1 MAHAPTLQSL
11 VDDTLAALP
20 MLARSIQ
27 DETQDELERRPQHFA
42 LLEGWR
48 RQRGRFAS
56 NLEAAVRPMLEL
68 AKRGQDPLRR
78 ASSMSLDALSLVDE
92 HQALQDVA
100 IAHLIATV
108 EDQCR
113 PELHQLGNFFV
124 ALRGGTTSVKDDN
137 PLRPA
142 LFAQAMYDALV
153 DTHLDSEGR
162 YALLKVAAVPLGS
175 ILQRHYAGLCTQL
188 QAAQL
193 SQMVSSYGV
202 GGGQQDPRLRRMAEL
217 AKAQSGQQP
226 AQATLDGLARKVSEI
241 NSRPQKFPAKPETPP
256 VPGGLNFS
264 PAAAGGAGGDLLTR
278 LYDQILAD
286 PRLLPPVKAL
296 MARLQ
301 IPVVRLA
308 RIDPSLL
315 RRQEHP
321 TWQLLNRVAAHAMGF
336 DNPNDERLQQF
347 LQFMESRLA
356 MLVATPSPS
365 AQLFQQ
371 VLTQVDEHI
380 GAQARQRSER
390 SATALAALEREQ
402 MRDEWTQVLR
412 EQIGD
417 QLIDAPV
424 SPAIRSFLK
433 TSWVDVIV
441 QAMVLNGRD
450 APEAHAHIDTVDELL
465 SSFEPC
471 RSPSEGARLR
481 ARLPTLVQ
489 RLEKGFEEI
498 ALPAQKAQALM
509 HELSQMHQ
517 RVLQGQPAAMPASA
531 IRNVETRE
539 LSPEDLLNQLL
550 TERESQM
557 PSRWAH
563 DQVDRGHLPTVPT
576 QLYDADDSPEARA
589 ALSAWMDKIEVGN
602 WYHLFIQSQWL
613 TAQIAWISESRQFF
627 LFVGQDAED
636 RHSLTRGALEKLLSN
651 GLITSLEEETLVQRA
666 VDTLMQGLAT

>member
-1 MAHAPTLQSL
+1 MSQAPTLQTL

-20 MLARSIQ
+20 MFARAVQ
-27 DETQDELERRPQHFA
+27 DATQDELERRPQHFA

-56 NLEAAVRPMLEL
+56 TFEAVLRPMLEI
-68 AKRGQDPLRR
+68 ARRGQDPLRR
-78 ASSMSLDALSLVDE
+78 SAPLTLDALSLVDE

-100 IAHLIATV
+100 IAHLISTV
-108 EDQCR
+108 EEQCK
-113 PELHQLGNFFV
+113 PELHQLGNFFA
-124 ALRGGTTSVKDDN
+124 ALRGGTAVRKDDN

-153 DTHLDSEGR
+153 DTSLDAEGR
-162 YALLKVAAVPLGS
+162 YAMLKVAAGPLTEN
-175 ILQRHYAGLCTQL
+175 LQHHYASLCSQL
-188 QAAQL
+188 QAARL
-193 SQMVSSYGV
+193 SQMVSSYGA
-202 GGGQQDPRLRRMAEL
+202 GSSQDPRMRHLAE
-217 AKAQSGQQP
+217 AGKANP
-226 AQATLDGLARKVSEI
+226 ATLDSLARRVDEV
-241 NSRPQKFPAKPETPP
+241 NSRPQKLAVEPQLPPTP
-256 VPGGLNFS
+256 GAINFS
-264 PAAAGGAGGDLLTR
+264 PAAASGTGDLLTR

-296 MARLQ
+296 LARLQ

-321 TWQLLNRVAAHAMGF
+321 TWQLLNRVASHGMGF

-347 LQFMESRLA
+347 LQFMESRLS

-380 GAQARQRSER
+380 GSQARQRSER

-402 MRDEWTQVLR
+402 MREQWTTVLR
-412 EQIGD
+412 EQVGD
-417 QLIDAPV
+417 QMIDAPV
-424 SPAIRSFLK
+424 SPALRAFLK
-433 TSWVDVIV
+433 TTWVDVIV
-441 QAMVLNGRD
+441 QAMVLHGRD

-465 SSFEPC
+465 SSLEPC
-471 RSPSEGARLR
+471 KTPAELARLR
-481 ARLPTLVQ
+481 SRLPGLVQ
-489 RLEKGFEEI
+489 RLEQGFASI
-498 ALPAQKAQALM
+498 ALPAPKAQALI
-509 HELSQMHQ
+509 HELAQMHQ
-517 RVLQGQPAAMPASA
+517 RVMQGQPAVAPVSA
-531 IRNVETRE
+531 LKATDNRE
-539 LSPEDLLNQLL
+539 LSPEELLQQLL

-576 QLYDADDSPEARA
+576 QLYDADNSPESRA
-589 ALSAWMDKIEVGN
+589 ALAAWVDGLEVGQ
-602 WYHLFIQSQWL
+602 WHHLFIQSQWL

-651 GLITSLEEETLVQRA
+651 GLITSLAEETVVQRA
-666 VDTLMQGLAT
+666 VDTLMQDLGS

>member
-1 MAHAPTLQSL
+1 MPQAPTLQTL
-11 VDDTLAALP
+11 VEDTIAALP
-20 MLARSIQ
+20 MLARAVQ
-27 DETQDELERRPQHFA
+27 DATQDELERRPQHFA

-56 NLEAAVRPMLEL
+56 NFEAVLRPMLEI

-78 ASSMSLDALSLVDE
+78 AAPLSLDALSLVDE

-108 EDQCR
+108 EDNCK
-113 PELHQLGNFFV
+113 PELHQLGNFFA
-124 ALRGGTTSVKDDN
+124 ALRGHTAQRKDDN

-142 LFAQAMYDALV
+142 LFATAMYDALV
-153 DTHLDSEGR
+153 DTHLDADGR
-162 YALLKVAAVPLGS
+162 YAMLKVAAAPLTDA
-175 ILQRHYAGLCTQL
+175 LQHHYASLCSQL

-193 SQMVSSYGV
+193 SQMVSSYGAS
-202 GGGQQDPRLRRMAEL
+202 GGQDPRLRNLAEA
-217 AKAQSGQQP
+217 AKAQAAKASP
-226 AQATLDGLARKVSEI
+226 ATLDSLAKRVHEV
-241 NSRPQKFPAKPETPP
+241 NSRPQKLAAKPELPP
-256 VPGGLNFS
+256 APGAINFS
-264 PAAAGGAGGDLLTR
+264 PAAASGTGDLLTR

-286 PRLLPPVKAL
+286 PRLLQPVKAL
-296 MARLQ
+296 LARLQ

-308 RIDPSLL
+308 RIDPSLM

-321 TWQLLNRVAAHAMGF
+321 TWLLLNRVASHGMGF

-347 LQFMESRLA
+347 LQFMETRLA

-371 VLTQVDEHI
+371 VLIQVDEHI
-380 GAQARQRSER
+380 GSQARQRSER

-402 MRDEWTQVLR
+402 MRDQWTVVLR
-412 EQIGD
+412 EQVGD

-424 SPAIRSFLK
+424 SPAVRAFLK
-433 TSWVDVIV
+433 TSWVEVIV
-441 QAMVLNGRD
+441 QAMVLHGRD

-465 SSFEPC
+465 SSLEPC
-471 RSPSEGARLR
+471 KTPADIARLR
-481 ARLPTLVQ
+481 SRLPALVQ
-489 RLEKGFEEI
+489 RLEQGFTSI
-498 ALPAQKAQALM
+498 ALPANKAQALM

-517 RVLQGQPAAMPASA
+517 RVLQGQPAVAPVSA
-531 IRNVETRE
+531 LRATDTRD
-539 LSPEDLLNQLL
+539 LSPEDLLQQLL
-550 TERESQM
+550 SERESQM

-563 DQVDRGHLPTVPT
+563 DQVDRGQLPTVPT
-576 QLYDADDSPEARA
+576 QLYDENDSPEARA
-589 ALSAWMDKIEVGN
+589 ALAAWVDGLEVGQ

-651 GLITSLEEETLVQRA
+651 GLIASLAEDTLVQRA
-666 VDTLMQGLAT
+666 VNTLMQDLGT